1 LVAVLVG
8 VRQLA
13 GADGV
18 EDDDTGSGAGRLRRS
33 LLRHEGYSR
42 LGMDNVLGLLV
53 FVVYIALVISFA
65 AGVTWLVVRL
75 TPPKTPAPKDAG

>member
-1 LVAVLVG
+1 
-8 VRQLA
+8 
-13 GADGV
+13 
-18 EDDDTGSGAGRLRRS
+18 
-33 LLRHEGYSR
+33 
-42 LGMDNVLGLLV
+42 MDNVLGLLV